1 MSFSSAALWWE
12 EWQLRV
18 LVIGSLFIQFL
29 LYFSDMVRR
38 SPTLGKFRMF
48 VWVAYIGGDAVA
60 IYALATLFNRY
71 KQQTVGG
78 ESSALEVVW
87 APVLL
92 IHLGGQPWITAYSL
106 EDNEMWKRHAMTL
119 VSQVTAALYVFCKWW
134 SGEKRLLQ
142 VAVLLFIVGILKFSQ
157 KPWAL
162 KRASFNSMVASA
174 SSRQARCL
182 WWDTCCYSARDIR
195 FPDNWSQFQAASE
208 DDDHSLNQY
217 VALASNCPPSQIL
230 SPATTPTRLNYIYL
244 VFVDISAAYTC
255 RLDMRAAYLSLDNKD
270 AYSLLQCDIRFIF
283 QLLYTKLGTA
293 TSLAGILPLILLPF
307 LILASLALF
316 AMSHKDDYDDQDIRV
331 TYILLCC
338 TALQELLLT
347 LSFLC
352 APCRKAYSGAWH
364 NMVSQYNLMSFCA
377 RKKQPTILMKLAIFD
392 CLRDYLNKNW
402 YIGQEPAAERIT
414 ELVRKH
420 VKDGWKNY
428 IRCDAA
434 RYRRFNDFRGQR
446 ALRRHRRLLGWSL
459 RKTFDESIVL
469 WHIATDLCFH
479 DPNSPPQGQGDV
491 NRSGTAREILN
502 YMMYLLSTHPEMLMP
517 GTRPV
522 LFTAAISSI
531 ERILM
536 DTQEPLHSEEN
547 IARSIVSMVAEQPS
561 TWYNPSLIDNACSIA
576 RALMELEDSERWK
589 VIQGVWVEM
598 LCYSASKCRGYLH
611 AKSLGEGGEY
621 LTTVW
626 LHWSL
631 MGMETLADR
640 LQRPE
645 PLLEDDEEVQE
656 QEGREIGVVE
666 EEDDDEEENGRSLSS
681 SQSIVGGDQSGAVRL
696 VVVNMLR
703 MWRCFFGV

>member
-1 MSFSSAALWWE
+1 
-12 EWQLRV
+12 
-18 LVIGSLFIQFL
+18 
-29 LYFSDMVRR
+29 
-38 SPTLGKFRMF
+38 
-48 VWVAYIGGDAVA
+48 
-60 IYALATLFNRY
+60 
-71 KQQTVGG
+71 
-78 ESSALEVVW
+78 
-87 APVLL
+87 
-92 IHLGGQPWITAYSL
+92 
-106 EDNEMWKRHAMTL
+106 
-119 VSQVTAALYVFCKWW
+119 
-134 SGEKRLLQ
+134 
-142 VAVLLFIVGILKFSQ
+142 
-157 KPWAL
+157 
-162 KRASFNSMVASA
+162 
-174 SSRQARCL
+174 
-182 WWDTCCYSARDIR
+182 
-195 FPDNWSQFQAASE
+195 
-208 DDDHSLNQY
+208 
-217 VALASNCPPSQIL
+217 
-230 SPATTPTRLNYIYL
+230 
-244 VFVDISAAYTC
+244 
-255 RLDMRAAYLSLDNKD
+255 MRAAYLSLDNKD

-522 LFTAAISSI
+522 LFAAAISSI